1 LRGDA
6 PVVAVI
12 GLGNMGMAMLKRL
25 LEAGHKPI
33 AWDLDPRK
41 RDAARQAGASIG
53 ADLKDSIAEITLFS
67 LPHDAA
73 VAEVLHQ
80 ALPALPQGAVIIDT
94 STLSPRAVQSFAEQ
108 AKAQGVFYL
117 DAPVSGG
124 PAGAAAGSMAMMVGG
139 DAVGLERATPILQ
152 HLTARL
158 LHIGP
163 SGAGQVAKLVNNLL
177 VASHLVTA
185 GEALRLGA
193 AAGVAPEALLPVLNG
208 ASGRSAVTEVNWPRW
223 IIPGSFDSGFS
234 AGLMRKDVGLALELA
249 RELDV
254 SLHATGRA
262 AALWQELRDAVP
274 DEADFNRLSAALF
287 TGAKP

>member
-1 LRGDA
+1 M
-6 PVVAVI
+6 VAVI

-25 LEAGHKPI
+25 IASGHRPRG
-33 AWDLDPRK
+33 WDLDPAK
-41 RDAARQAGASIG
+41 REAARQAGAEIA
-53 ADLKDSIAEITLFS
+53 ADLATSLAEITLFS

-73 VAEVLHQ
+73 VAAVLQ
-80 ALPALPQGAVIIDT
+80 EALPALQPGAVIIDT
-94 STLSPRAVQSFAEQ
+94 STLSPRAVRGFAEQ
-108 AKAQGVFYL
+108 AAAQGVSYL

-139 DAVGLERATPILQ
+139 DAAALERATPILQ

-223 IIPGSFDSGFS
+223 IIPGTFDSGFS
-234 AGLMRKDVGLALELA
+234 AGLMRKDVGLALALA

-254 SLHATGRA
+254 PLEATGRA
-262 AALWQELRDAVP
+262 ALLWQELREAVP
-274 DEADFNRLSAALF
+274 DEADFNHLSAAILA
-287 TGAKP
+287 GAKP

>member
-1 LRGDA
+1 M
-6 PVVAVI
+6 VAVI

-25 LEAGHKPI
+25 IASGHRPRG
-33 AWDLDPRK
+33 WDLDPAK
-41 RDAARQAGASIG
+41 REAARQAGAEIA
-53 ADLKDSIAEITLFS
+53 ADLAASLAEITLFS

-73 VAEVLHQ
+73 VAAVLQ
-80 ALPALPQGAVIIDT
+80 EALPALQPGAVIIDT
-94 STLSPRAVQSFAEQ
+94 STLSPRAVRGFAEQ
-108 AKAQGVFYL
+108 AAAQGVSYL

-139 DAVGLERATPILQ
+139 DAAALERATPILQ

-223 IIPGSFDSGFS
+223 IIPGTFDSGFS
-234 AGLMRKDVGLALELA
+234 AGLMRKDVGLALALA

-254 SLHATGRA
+254 PLEATGRA
-262 AALWQELRDAVP
+262 ALLWQELREAVP
-274 DEADFNRLSAALF
+274 DEADFNHLSAAILA
-287 TGAKP
+287 GAKP

>member
-1 LRGDA
+1 M
-6 PVVAVI
+6 VAVI

-25 LEAGHKPI
+25 LVKGHKPS
-33 AWDLDPRK
+33 AWDLDPAK
-41 RDAARQAGASIG
+41 RDAAREAGASIG
-53 ADLKDSIAEITLFS
+53 ADLKHSIADITMLS

-73 VAEVLHQ
+73 VAEVLAQ
-80 ALPALPQGAVIIDT
+80 ILPALPQDAVIIDT
-94 STLSPRAVQSFAEQ
+94 STLSPRAVRGFAEQ
-108 AKAQGVFYL
+108 AKGRGVFYL

-139 DAVGLERATPILQ
+139 DAAALERAKPILQ

-158 LHIGP
+158 LHVGP

-262 AALWQELRDAVP
+262 AALWQEMRDAVP
-274 DEADFNRLSAALF
+274 DAADFNHLSAALF
-287 TGAKP
+287 AGAKP

>member
-1 LRGDA
+1 M
-6 PVVAVI
+6 VAVI

-25 LEAGHKPI
+25 IASGHRPRG
-33 AWDLDPRK
+33 WDLDPAK
-41 RDAARQAGASIG
+41 REAARQAGAEIA
-53 ADLKDSIAEITLFS
+53 ADLAASLAEITLFS

-73 VAEVLHQ
+73 VAAVLEE
-80 ALPALPQGAVIIDT
+80 ALPALQPGAVIIDT
-94 STLSPRAVQSFAEQ
+94 STLSPRAVRGFAEQ
-108 AKAQGVFYL
+108 AAAQGVSYL

-139 DAVGLERATPILQ
+139 DAAALERATPILQ

-223 IIPGSFDSGFS
+223 IIPGTFDSGFS

-254 SLHATGRA
+254 PLEATGRA
-262 AALWQELRDAVP
+262 ALLWQELREAVP
-274 DEADFNRLSAALF
+274 DEADFNHLSAAILA
-287 TGAKP
+287 GAKP

>member
-1 LRGDA
+1 M
-6 PVVAVI
+6 VAVI

-25 LEAGHKPI
+25 IASGHRPRG
-33 AWDLDPRK
+33 WDLDPAK
-41 RDAARQAGASIG
+41 REAARQAGAEIA
-53 ADLKDSIAEITLFS
+53 ADLAASLAEITLFS

-73 VAEVLHQ
+73 VAAALQE
-80 ALPALPQGAVIIDT
+80 ALPALQPGAVIIDT
-94 STLSPRAVQSFAEQ
+94 STLSPRAVRGFAEQ
-108 AKAQGVFYL
+108 AAAQGVSYL

-139 DAVGLERATPILQ
+139 DAAALERATPILQ

-223 IIPGSFDSGFS
+223 IIPGTFDSGFS

-249 RELDV
+249 RELGV
-254 SLHATGRA
+254 PLEATGRA
-262 AALWQELRDAVP
+262 ALLWQELREAVP
-274 DEADFNRLSAALF
+274 DEADFNHLSAAILA
-287 TGAKP
+287 GAKP